1 MEYKGG
7 LYIFVEG
14 PDDER
19 FFKSVFESIF
29 IQQFEFIKYI
39 QYAVLPKIIVEKLVN
54 TQKHSQK
61 NKYIFICDMD
71 ARGDS
76 TICITTRK
84 EKEYNK
90 YGKIIDKDRIFVVK
104 EEIESWYFAAIS
116 ENNLNNWRIDPISN
130 TESLTKEDF
139 IKLQPKA
146 FSFRTD
152 FMIEIL
158 KNCDLDKAILYNQ
171 SLNYFFHKTQSF

>member
-39 QYAVLPKIIVEKLVN
+39 QYAVLPKNIVEKLVN
-54 TQKHSQK
+54 TQKHSPK

-76 TICITTRK
+76 NICITTRK
-84 EKEYNK
+84 EKEYDK
-90 YGKIIDKDRIFVVK
+90 YGKIIEKPTS
-104 EEIESWYFAAIS
+104 EI
-116 ENNLNNWRIDPISN
+116 NNNGVTFKINTSLLADP
-130 TESLTKEDF
+130 TME
-139 IKLQPKA
+139 
-146 FSFRTD
+146 
-152 FMIEIL
+152 MIYVEIQT
-158 KNCDLDKAILYNQ
+158 N
-171 SLNYFFHKTQSF
+171 